1 MVLYIIVIKK
11 KLISVDEYNSN
22 SKSSFIGMKVDFNK

>member
-1 MVLYIIVIKK
+1 M

-22 SKSSFIGMKVDFNK
+22 KFKIMHKTIAIEAIMLYI